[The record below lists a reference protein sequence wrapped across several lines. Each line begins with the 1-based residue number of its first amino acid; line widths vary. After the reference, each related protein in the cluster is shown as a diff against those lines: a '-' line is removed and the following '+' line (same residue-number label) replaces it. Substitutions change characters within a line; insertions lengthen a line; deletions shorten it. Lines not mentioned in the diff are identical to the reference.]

1 MRVQF
6 TIFQSEP
13 AQIVAPRKSMKIL
26 LLPNEVAGQLG
37 ITAQAQRALGYEA
50 FSMSSPHP
58 FGYPYPIDIVL
69 PNRAV
74 RWFKGVDRIG
84 AFLQTAEAFDVFHY
98 HFANS
103 LLPFLIDARYEKWRG
118 KRVVTEF
125 FGSDVR
131 LPETEARRNP
141 YYVNAYRESEA
152 RNTKKLQAWAA
163 LTEGEAIIADQS
175 FNLFLEPYFDKIHFV
190 GQRIDCSRYAPCYPD
205 AETKRVRVMHS
216 PSQQAFKGTVHIER
230 AVESL
235 KQKGLEFD
243 YVRVSGMAHA
253 EAMELY
259 KTADLVI
266 DQLCGGAHGVFACEA
281 MALGKPVVC
290 YIHPDHILGYPG
302 GFPIINANPDTIAS
316 VLEEWILS
324 PARLYEV
331 GKQSRAYAERVHDV
345 RKIARDLIRIY
356 QKDFLP
362 ISGKVIDWRQGPDRW
377 LST

>member
-1 MRVQF
+1 MR
-6 TIFQSEP
+6 
-13 AQIVAPRKSMKIL
+13 IL

-37 ITAQAQRALGYEA
+37 ITAQAQRALGHEA

-69 PNRAV
+69 PNRVV

-84 AFLQTAEAFDVFHY
+84 AFFRTAEAFDVYHY
-98 HFANS
+98 HYANS
-103 LLPFLIDARYEKWRG
+103 LLPWRIDARYEKLRG

-131 LPETEARRNP
+131 LPDTEAKRNP
-141 YYVNAYRESEA
+141 YYVNSYHESEA
-152 RNTKKLQAWAA
+152 ANRKKMQAWSDI
-163 LTEGEAIIADQS
+163 TDGEAVFPDHT
-175 FNLFLEPYFDKIHFV
+175 FNLFLEPYFDKIHVV

-205 AETKRVRVMHS
+205 PGGRRVRVMHA
-216 PSQQAFKGTVHIER
+216 PSQQAFKGTAHIER

-235 KQKGLEFD
+235 KRKGLEFD
-243 YVRVSGMAHA
+243 YIRVSGMAHE

-259 KTADLVI
+259 KTADLIV

-281 MALGKPVVC
+281 MALGKPVIC
-290 YIHPDHILGYPG
+290 YILPDLVAGFPE

-316 VLEEWILS
+316 VLEEWIQS
-324 PARLYEV
+324 PSRLHEV

-362 ISGKVIDWRQGPDRW
+362 ATGKVIDWRKGADRW
-377 LST
+377 LSA

>member
-1 MRVQF
+1 
-6 TIFQSEP
+6 
-13 AQIVAPRKSMKIL
+13 MKIL
-26 LLPNEVAGQLG
+26 HLPVEIAGQLA
-37 ITAQAQRALGYEA
+37 ITAQAQKALGYGA

-58 FGYPYPIDIVL
+58 FGYPSIIDMVL
-69 PNRAV
+69 PNRDY
-74 RWFKGVDRIG
+74 RWLKAVDRVG
-84 AFLQTAEAFDVFHY
+84 AFLRAAEAFDVFHY
-98 HFANS
+98 YFARS
-103 LLPFLIDARYEKWRG
+103 LLPWMLDARYEKWRG
-118 KRVVTEF
+118 KRIVTEF

-141 YYVNAYRESEA
+141 YYVNSYHESEA
-152 RNTKKLQAWAA
+152 ANRKKLQAWAE
-163 LTEGEAIIADQS
+163 LTDGEVIFPDHS
-175 FNLFLEPYFDKIHFV
+175 FNLFLEPYFDKIHVV

-205 AETKRVRVMHS
+205 SETKRVRVMHA
-216 PSQQAFKGTVHIER
+216 PSQQAFKGTARIER
-230 AVESL
+230 AVEIL

-290 YIHPDHILGYPG
+290 YILPELVAGFPE
-302 GFPIINANPDTIAS
+302 GFPIINANPDTIES

-324 PARLYEV
+324 PTRLHEV
-331 GKQSRAYAERVHDV
+331 GKQSRAYAEHVHDV

-356 QKDFLP
+356 RKDFLP
-362 ISGKVIDWRQGPDRW
+362 IAGKVIDWRKGADRW
-377 LST
+377 LAL